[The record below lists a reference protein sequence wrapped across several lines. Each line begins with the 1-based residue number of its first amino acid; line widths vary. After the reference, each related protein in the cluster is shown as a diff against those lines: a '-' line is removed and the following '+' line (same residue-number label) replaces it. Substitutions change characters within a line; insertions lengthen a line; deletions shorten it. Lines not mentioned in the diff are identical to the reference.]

1 MWRTAIGMLGSAK
14 LECGS
19 VRGVG
24 SVRTWVSGSRVR
36 CRMLGREK
44 KECVGCGGV
53 RCGMFVCA
61 KCGEVKGVF
70 GCVFVSGQL
79 ILLAAKLLNN
89 LSIIQDTMQ

>member
-1 MWRTAIGMLGSAK
+1 MLGSAK

-44 KECVGCGGV
+44 IECVGCGGV
-53 RCGMFVCA
+53 RCGMFVRA
-61 KCGEVKGVF
+61 KCGEVKG
-70 GCVFVSGQL
+70 VFVSGQL